1 MNLPLLSRSSII
13 VSAFPLLVV
22 SHSVAFYL
30 LPFLTPVATALGVAL
45 VGLVATGVAV
55 ARVAAHR
62 KRDAMLLIALVAATW
77 VAWAFC
83 PTRELG
89 VTARFL
95 LEKHKYEEAIAQTR
109 GGAQPAC
116 LGTHA
121 CASDGHTPPY
131 VVFPFPGLLNSWV
144 GIVHVPGPDQFPL
157 FERMASFAAA
167 SVCDPKPLAPQYYVC
182 NFY

>member
-1 MNLPLLSRSSII
+1 MNFPRPSRSSII

-22 SHSVAFYL
+22 LHSATFYL
-30 LPFLTPVATALGVAL
+30 LPFLAPLATALGVAL
-45 VGLVATGVAV
+45 VGLAATGAAASRLA
-55 ARVAAHR
+55 ARR
-62 KRDAMLLIALVAATW
+62 NRTAMLLIALVVATW
-77 VAWAFC
+77 VVWVFC

-89 VTARFL
+89 VAARFV

-116 LGTHA
+116 LGTHT

-131 VVFPFPGLLNSWV
+131 LVFPFPGFLNSWV
-144 GIVHVPGPDQFPL
+144 GIVHVPEQDQFPL
-157 FERMASFAAA
+157 SERMASFAAA
-167 SVCDPKPLAPQYYVC
+167 SACDPKPLAPQYYVC